1 VTETPIPSPE
11 VPVTQPA
18 PVAPSDTL
26 LSLVLSRTVD
36 LVAARV
42 EIDPIRVEE
51 DATVRLV
58 EQYADVNSTHGEALV
73 EAVARRVGS
82 GIGAAD
88 VATYVDLG
96 DLAGEVDLSDLVGH
110 IDLGDVAEHIDVSDV
125 AEHIDL
131 SELAREVSDN
141 VMGDVAREVGENI
154 DVSDVAEHI
163 DLSEL
168 AGNIDLSDL
177 AAEVEV
183 DPAEV
188 AACLD
193 LDDLASRA
201 MAGGLA
207 DIDERLAAVEKATGP
222 LAAMDGALDLH
233 RERLVA
239 LEERVAALAAPSA
252 GDLVSVQMGPALP
265 AAAPAAPSGD
275 VLALVVDRTVEALLA
290 ALNAAAAE
298 GRL

>member
-96 DLAGEVDLSDLVGH
+96 DLAGEVDLVGH

>member
-1 VTETPIPSPE
+1 MADSQTPS
-11 VPVTQPA
+11 
-18 PVAPSDTL
+18 VAPSDAL
-26 LSLVLSRTVD
+26 LSLVLSRAVD
-36 LVAARV
+36 AVGRIV
-42 EIDPIRVEE
+42 DPVRVEE
-51 DATVRLV
+51 DAVVRLV
-58 EQYADVNSTHGEALV
+58 ANYADVESAQHDALV
-73 EAVARRVGS
+73 EGVARRVGS

-88 VATYVDLG
+88 VAEHIDLSDLAQNIDHDEIASNFDASDIASHIDLS
-96 DLAGEVDLSDLVGH
+96 DLAGEVDLSDLAGYLARDIAVE
-110 IDLGDVAEHIDVSDV
+110 DVASHIDVSDV
-125 AEHIDL
+125 A
-131 SELAREVSDN
+131 SN
-141 VMGDVAREVGENI
+141 
-154 DVSDVAEHI
+154 I

-201 MAGGLA
+201 MAGFTDL
-207 DIDERLAAVEKATGP
+207 DERLAAVEKATGP
-222 LAAMDGALDLH
+222 LAAMDGAIDLH

-239 LEERVAALAAPSA
+239 LEERVAALAAPAS
-252 GDLVSVQMGPALP
+252 GSDLVNVQIGPALP
-265 AAAPAAPSGD
+265 AAAPAAPSAD
-275 VLALVVDRTVEALLA
+275 VLGLVVDRTVASLLA

>member
-1 VTETPIPSPE
+1 
-11 VPVTQPA
+11 VTQPA
-18 PVAPSDTL
+18 SVAPSDTL

-73 EAVARRVGS
+73 EAVSRRVGS

-88 VATYVDLG
+88 VAAYVDLG

-131 SELAREVSDN
+131 SELAREVIHNDVSD
-141 VMGDVAREVGENI
+141 DAREVAQNI
-154 DVSDVAEHI
+154 DVSDVASNI

-188 AACLD
+188 AEHID

-201 MAGGLA
+201 MAGLA

-239 LEERVAALAAPSA
+239 LEERVAALAAPTA
-252 GDLVSVQMGPALP
+252 GDLVSVQIGPALP

-298 GRL
+298 GRI

>member
-1 VTETPIPSPE
+1 MTETPIPSPE

-18 PVAPSDTL
+18 SVAPSDTL
-26 LSLVLSRTVD
+26 LLAV
-36 LVAARV
+36 
-42 EIDPIRVEE
+42 
-51 DATVRLV
+51 
-58 EQYADVNSTHGEALV
+58 VN
-73 EAVARRVGS
+73 R
-82 GIGAAD
+82 
-88 VATYVDLG
+88 VATQVAL
-96 DLAGEVDLSDLVGH
+96 EVDLDEVVAKAATIAARNVDAADLAAEIDVSTIAAEIDMSSLASEFDASD
-110 IDLGDVAEHIDVSDV
+110 IAYHIDVSDV
-125 AEHIDL
+125 ASGLDMGD
-131 SELAREVSDN
+131 LAREVN
-141 VMGDVAREVGENI
+141 MGDLARR
-154 DVSDVAEHI
+154 
-163 DLSEL
+163 
-168 AGNIDLSDL
+168 IDLSDL

-193 LDDLASRA
+193 LDDIAARA

-207 DIDERLAAVEKATGP
+207 DIDERLAAVERATGP
-222 LAAMDGALDLH
+222 LGAMDGTIDLH

-252 GDLVSVQMGPALP
+252 GDLVAVQIGPALP

-298 GRL
+298 GRI